1 VSFAS
6 HFSCT
11 LQVNTVA
18 TVLLGLV
25 VLFTILAVKS
35 LLFTNGKGSVSEM
48 NRACSYFE
56 LQSRVV
62 SMGFAE
68 FKAKTKSSLLISY
81 STLSQIENCYQHL
94 RSILQTLPCCFS
106 RLTAVLNFNIT
117 CCHRLISLGPQ
128 PAACPGSVCC
138 PCCSLMKVKE
148 RIQLFLGNKTLT
160 IQTRTTETR
169 SPLHHMNCHLRGAHV
184 RGKKNYYCACTL
196 TPDAE
201 TFLQH

>member
-1 VSFAS
+1 MVVCFSSGKADKVLLCHSSFLSFFKSSSDLVVWINDVFCDLNVSFDS

-106 RLTAVLNFNIT
+106 RLTAVLFFFNFNIT
-117 CCHRLISLGPQ
+117 CCRRLVSLGLQ
-128 PAACPGSVCC
+128 PAAC
-138 PCCSLMKVKE
+138 
-148 RIQLFLGNKTLT
+148 
-160 IQTRTTETR
+160 
-169 SPLHHMNCHLRGAHV
+169 HV
-184 RGKKNYYCACTL
+184 IGR
-196 TPDAE
+196 
-201 TFLQH
+201 

>member
-1 VSFAS
+1 MHDVFCDFNVSFAS

-25 VLFTILAVKS
+25 VLFTTLAVKS
-35 LLFTNGKGSVSEM
+35 LLFTNGKRSVSEM

-56 LQSRVV
+56 LQSRVA

-94 RSILQTLPCCFS
+94 RVSYLYCRPYLVVS
-106 RLTAVLNFNIT
+106 ADW
-117 CCHRLISLGPQ
+117 
-128 PAACPGSVCC
+128 
-138 PCCSLMKVKE
+138 
-148 RIQLFLGNKTLT
+148 QLFSTSTLHVAT
-160 IQTRTTETR
+160 GLFPSVHSLLLVLVPYVVPVVLLWR
-169 SPLHHMNCHLRGAHV
+169 SRRGS
-184 RGKKNYYCACTL
+184 NSS
-196 TPDAE
+196 
-201 TFLQH
+201 